1 MAVGDG
7 FHVDSSGNLWLG
19 STRETFD
26 ATTRSEAPFYI
37 YANGSIVANNGT
49 FSGDISGASGTF
61 TGDLSGADITGG
73 TINIGSGTFQV
84 DSSGNMTATSAT
96 LSGYL
101 AAGSDFDDLS
111 ESGSIVGWV
120 LDSSN
125 GRFIGEDGSGNY
137 LYLDSSGNIAGNY
150 SAGSSGWIINANG
163 DAEFNSVDIRIKA
176 SGASEGDV
184 PSDGTQSIQ
193 IGSAQIY
200 ESNNNLYLNSNSSGN
215 KIIISAGDKFVLSGS
230 SANPNLTF
238 DGASTQDIEF
248 NAAYVADSS
257 TSDGRSYS
265 SEALGQVYEL
275 TISNQNV
282 DIYRVNAQNND
293 VYFYGDVEVDGH
305 IEVNSLKVY
314 DGFGSSGEV
323 LTRTSNG
330 LEWAAAGG
338 AHADS
343 DHTSFLTESAGD
355 SRYVNESDHTHSNLV
370 GDTAFN
376 NHTGSATAHGTFDNY
391 SYWTIRGNPG
401 GNLQTSNVGSTG
413 TASIYAG
420 TSMSASMSGSSITL
434 NNTGVTSIGQ
444 SGNDGFV
451 TAVSGSTVTTSRDLS
466 TATIETGHHF
476 ANFYGATLG
485 SSSFGDKWFKL
496 YAHTSS
502 DTSSDERLKENI
514 ININYGLDFIND
526 LRPVE
531 FQWKDITEYHCE
543 DHPEEKY
550 SKSRD
555 YCSSCKKEND
565 IIYMDYLK
573 EKELF
578 DNDLIEEEPVEP
590 TFTPCVMIESTRD
603 INNGKK
609 TWGLIAQEVETVLGD
624 YQNNVVSH
632 DTDDDTY
639 GLAYEAIISPLIKAV
654 QELSAKNDALESRI
668 AALEG

>member
-1 MAVGDG
+1 MAIHIDSDG
-7 FHVDSSGNLWLG
+7 N
-19 STRETFD
+19 
-26 ATTRSEAPFYI
+26 FY
-37 YANGSIVANNGT
+37 
-49 FSGDISGASGTF
+49 FGASGTTDF
-61 TGDLSGADITGG
+61 DSLSYTPVFSVTKDGVLTAVSGEIAGWEL
-73 TINIGSGTFQV
+73 GSTYMRSEN
-84 DSSGNMTATSAT
+84 SSGQYI
-96 LSGYL
+96 YL
-101 AAGSDFDDLS
+101 
-111 ESGSIVGWV
+111 
-120 LDSSN
+120 N
-125 GRFIGEDGSGNY
+125 NDGT
-137 LYLDSSGNIAGNY
+137 IAGNFV
-150 SAGSSGWIINANG
+150 SGTSGWRISADG
-163 DAEFNSVDIRIKA
+163 DAEFNSIDIRIKA

-215 KIIISAGDKFVLSGS
+215 KIIVSAGDKFVLSGA

-248 NAAYVADSS
+248 NAAYIADSNI
-257 TSDGRSYS
+257 SDGRSYNS
-265 SEALGQVYEL
+265 DPLGQIYEL

-282 DIYRVNAQNND
+282 DIYRINAQNND

-323 LTRTSNG
+323 LTRTTNG

-343 DHTSFLTESAGD
+343 DHTSFATTSQISNFITQSDAD
-355 SRYVNESDHTHSNLV
+355 TRYVNESDHTHSNLV
-370 GDTAFN
+370 GDTAFD
-376 NHTGSATAHGTFDNY
+376 NHANSSTAHGTFDYY
-391 SYWTIRGNPG
+391 SYWRLRGNPG
-401 GNLQTSNVGSTG
+401 GNPQTANVGSTG

-420 TSMSASMSGSSITL
+420 TSMSAQMSGTTITL

-444 SGNDGFV
+444 SGSDGFV
-451 TAVSGSTVTTSRDLS
+451 TAVSGSTVTTSPNLG
-466 TATIETGHHF
+466 TATIETGTHKS
-476 ANFYGATLG
+476 NSYGASLG
-485 SSSFGDKWFKL
+485 TSTFGDRWFRL
-496 YAHTSS
+496 YAHNAS

-514 ININYGLDFIND
+514 IDINYGLDFIND

-531 FQWKDITEYHCE
+531 FEWKNITEYHCE
-543 DHPEEKY
+543 EHPEEKY
-550 SKSRD
+550 SKVQD
-555 YCSSCKKEND
+555 YCLSCKKEND

-590 TFTPCVMIESTRD
+590 TFTPCVMIETTRD

-639 GLAYEAIISPLIKAV
+639 GLAYETIISPLIKAV
-654 QELSAKNDALESRI
+654 QELSTQISDLTARVE
-668 AALEG
+668 ALEG

>member
-101 AAGSDFDDLS
+101 AAGSSFDDLT
-111 ESGSIVGWV
+111 ETGSIVGWV

-150 SAGSSGWIINANG
+150 SAGTSGWKINANG

-248 NAAYVADSS
+248 NAAYITDSD

-330 LEWAAAGG
+330 LEWASAGG

-343 DHTSFLTESAGD
+343 DHS
-355 SRYVNESDHTHSNLV
+355 
-370 GDTAFN
+370 
-376 NHTGSATAHGTFDNY
+376 FDNY
-391 SYWTIRGNPG
+391 GSWTLKRGGSTIGNVQSGYGVSWNAGSGLSVSSNNNPFTITYSADFG
-401 GNLQTSNVGSTG
+401 TNNSQVARGDHSHTGTGISQINSPSTGFFSGYTFNSSTGAFSVSTSNTNTSSTTVGNLFPN
-413 TASIYAG
+413 A
-420 TSMSASMSGSSITL
+420 
-434 NNTGVTSIGQ
+434 
-444 SGNDGFV
+444 
-451 TAVSGSTVTTSRDLS
+451 
-466 TATIETGHHF
+466 
-476 ANFYGATLG
+476 
-485 SSSFGDKWFKL
+485 SSSDLGHPFGNGEWDRL
-496 YAHTSS
+496 YIQNNPNV
-502 DTSSDERLKENI
+502 SSDERKKENI
-514 ININYGLDFIND
+514 EDLTFGLDYIKTLVPKSYTLKSDEN
-526 LRPVE
+526 
-531 FQWKDITEYHCE
+531 
-543 DHPEEKY
+543 
-550 SKSRD
+550 SK
-555 YCSSCKKEND
+555 
-565 IIYMDYLK
+565 
-573 EKELF
+573 
-578 DNDLIEEEPVEP
+578 VH
-590 TFTPCVMIESTRD
+590 
-603 INNGKK
+603 
-609 TWGLIAQEVETVLGD
+609 WGFIAQELLETPPEPELDVAFVD
-624 YQNNVVSH
+624 YQEEH
-632 DTDDDTY
+632 DHY
-639 GLAYEAIISPLIKAV
+639 SVAYAELIAPLVKAV

-668 AALEG
+668 AALEA